1 MTMLEAALD
10 YARLGYTVVPVRQG
24 QKRARVE
31 WRELK
36 LKPLTEQQ
44 LRDHYEKFP
53 NDSIGIIP
61 SSRDT
66 LVIDV
71 DMQKSEEV
79 SQDFA
84 QICVDYGIDLSQT
97 VTVESPSGG
106 IHVWLQCAEKL
117 SHMKGNGQNILAK
130 YIDTFSDQYIM
141 VPPSIGANGK
151 PYKWGASGSVFDNP
165 ILEPADADMVA
176 FIKAAKDEPKERE
189 IIDLESFRDGP
200 TTDGRETIMRDAV
213 FAVGMEFARRY
224 NAVPP
229 DDLWLQMAWALYRP
243 QVSERDGRTLEMD
256 DRGETMM
263 RAKIRST
270 RIEVQERLN
279 RGLLDD
285 PDFERIDLPEVEQE
299 PPVVASH
306 YRITGGADIPPREWI
321 YGKHYIRKFLS
332 ATVAPGGVGKSQ
344 QAITEALSMACGFD
358 LLRDRAMLNDRYRV
372 WYFNLEDPIEELAR
386 RVEATAK
393 YFNLT
398 NENIQDRLLIDSGR
412 DQKLLIAKEVKGE
425 IVAVTPV
432 IESIINE
439 IREKE
444 IDVLI
449 VDPFIHSHAVSENAN
464 EAVGEVVDHWKYIA
478 NMANCAIEMIHH
490 TRKLNGTEASAE
502 DSRGAS
508 ALVNA
513 ARSVRAISRVPKE
526 QVERA
531 GIEDDPRRFF
541 FSGVGDKAN
550 LAPPPDSNQWRKLVS
565 VDLGN
570 ATEEYPDG
578 DNIGV
583 VTAFEPP
590 NAFDMI
596 TVQHLINVQSLMAK
610 GDERIRK
617 SEQSAEWIGYLVSE
631 VCEIPS
637 ETKPQKIRVKE
648 IIKAWVE
655 SGSIV
660 ETQIKNNHRRNVLGY
675 EVGTFAK

>member
-10 YARLGYTVVPVRQG
+10 YARLGYTVVPINAGSKLPSV
-24 QKRARVE
+24 K
-31 WRELK
+31 WRDLQTNPWDANQIK
-36 LKPLTEQQ
+36 A
-44 LRDHYEKFP
+44 HWEKHP
-53 NDSIGIIP
+53 AHGIGIIP
-61 SSRDT
+61 ASRNT
-66 LVIDV
+66 VVIDADV
-71 DMQKSEEV
+71 YKADTVQ
-79 SQDFA
+79 QDFA
-84 QICVDYGIDLSQT
+84 QICIDHQIDLSEA
-97 VTVESPSGG
+97 VTVKTPSGG
-106 IHVWLQCAEKL
+106 LHVWLQISEAVR
-117 SHMKGNGQNILAK
+117 SGSDVLADG
-130 YIDTFSDQYIM
+130 IDIRCEGGYAI
-141 VPPSIGANGK
+141 VPPSLNEAGK
-151 PYKWGASGSVFDNP
+151 PYRWGEAGSVFDNP
-165 ILEPADADMVA
+165 ILEPCHPNLIEKMKVKRESESAEVFDLDSFMEQPAADN
-176 FIKAAKDEPKERE
+176 RE
-189 IIDLESFRDGP
+189 KTMRNSVFR
-200 TTDGRETIMRDAV
+200 
-213 FAVGMEFARRY
+213 VGMEFARRY
-224 NAVPP
+224 NAIPP
-229 DDLWLQMAWALYRP
+229 DDLWLQMAWALYTSEPNVRP
-243 QVSERDGRTLEMD
+243 RNGRTLEQD

-263 RAKIRST
+263 RAKIRSS

-279 RGLLDD
+279 KGLLDD
-285 PDFERIDLPEVEQE
+285 PDFPRFDLPDVDQE
-299 PPVVASH
+299 PPLIASH

-432 IESIINE
+432 IESIISE

-541 FSGVGDKAN
+541 YSGVGDKAN

-570 ATEEYPDG
+570 ATPEYPDG

-596 TVQHLINVQSLMAK
+596 TVHHLIDVQTLMAK

-637 ETKPQKIRVKE
+637 ETKPQKIRIKE

>member
-1 MTMLEAALD
+1 MLEAALD
-10 YARLGYTVVPVRQG
+10 YARLGYTVVPINAGSKLPAVR
-24 QKRARVE
+24 
-31 WRELK
+31 WRDLQTNPWDADQIK
-36 LKPLTEQQ
+36 A
-44 LRDHYEKFP
+44 HWEKHP
-53 NDSIGIIP
+53 THGIGVIP
-61 SSRDT
+61 ASRNT
-66 LVIDV
+66 VVIDADV
-71 DMQKSEEV
+71 YKADTVQ
-79 SQDFA
+79 QDFA
-84 QICVDYGIDLSQT
+84 QICIDHQIDLSEA
-97 VTVESPSGG
+97 VTVKTPSGG
-106 IHVWLQCAEKL
+106 LHVWLQIGEAVR
-117 SHMKGNGQNILAK
+117 SGSDVLADG
-130 YIDTFSDQYIM
+130 IDIRCEGGYAI
-141 VPPSIGANGK
+141 VPPSLNEVGK
-151 PYKWGASGSVFDNP
+151 AYEWGEAGSVFDNP
-165 ILEPADADMVA
+165 ILEPCHPNLIEKMKV
-176 FIKAAKDEPKERE
+176 KRE
-189 IIDLESFRDGP
+189 SETAEVFDLDSFLDQP
-200 TTDGRETIMRDAV
+200 TADGREKIMRDAV
-213 FAVGMEFARRY
+213 FSVGMEFARRY
-224 NAVPP
+224 KAVPP
-229 DDLWLQMAWALYRP
+229 DDLWMQMAWALYRP

-263 RAKIRST
+263 RAKIRSS

-279 RGLLDD
+279 KGLLDD
-285 PDFERIDLPEVEQE
+285 PDFERIDLPEVDQE
-299 PPVVASH
+299 PPLIASH
-306 YRITGGADIPPREWI
+306 YKITGGADIPPREWI

-425 IVAVTPV
+425 IVAMTPV
-432 IESIINE
+432 IESIIKE
-439 IREKE
+439 IQDKK

-449 VDPFIHSHAVSENAN
+449 VDPFIHSHAVSENSN
-464 EAVGEVVDHWKYIA
+464 EAIGEVVDHWKYIA
-478 NMANCAIEMIHH
+478 NMANCSIEMIHH
-490 TRKLNGTEASAE
+490 TRKLNAQTEASAE

-526 QVERA
+526 QLERA

-541 FSGVGDKAN
+541 YSGIGDKAN

-570 ATEEYPDG
+570 ATPEYPEG

-583 VTAFEPP
+583 VTNFEPP
-590 NAFDMI
+590 SAFDMI
-596 TVQHLINVQSLMAK
+596 TVQHLVDVQTLMAK
-610 GDERIRK
+610 NDERVKK
-617 SEQSAEWIGYLVSE
+617 SDQSGEWIGYLIGE

-637 ETKPQKIRVKE
+637 DTKPKKIRIKQ

-655 SGSIV
+655 SKSIV
-660 ETQIKNNHRRNVLGY
+660 ETQVTNKYRKPVLGY
-675 EVGTFAK
+675 EVGNFAK

>member
-1 MTMLEAALD
+1 MTMLEAALN
-10 YARLGYTVVPVRQG
+10 YARLGYTVVPINAGSKLPAVR
-24 QKRARVE
+24 
-31 WRELK
+31 WRDLQTN
-36 LKPLTEQQ
+36 PWDAEQIKA
-44 LRDHYEKFP
+44 HWGKHP
-53 NDSIGIIP
+53 THGIGIIP
-61 SSRDT
+61 ASRNT
-66 LVIDV
+66 VVIDADV
-71 DMQKSEEV
+71 YKADTVQ
-79 SQDFA
+79 QDFA
-84 QICVDYGIDLSQT
+84 QICMDHQIDLSEA
-97 VTVESPSGG
+97 VTVKTPSGG
-106 IHVWLQCAEKL
+106 LHVWLQISEAVR
-117 SHMKGNGQNILAK
+117 SGSDVLADG
-130 YIDTFSDQYIM
+130 IDIRCEGGYAI
-141 VPPSIGANGK
+141 VPPSLNEAGK
-151 PYKWGASGSVFDNP
+151 PYQWGEAGSVFDNP
-165 ILEPADADMVA
+165 ILEPCHPNLIEKMKVKRESETAEVFDLDSFMEQPAADN
-176 FIKAAKDEPKERE
+176 
-189 IIDLESFRDGP
+189 
-200 TTDGRETIMRDAV
+200 RETTMRNSV
-213 FAVGMEFARRY
+213 FRVGMEFARRY
-224 NAVPP
+224 SAVPP
-229 DDLWLQMAWALYRP
+229 DDLWLQMAWALYTSEPNVRP
-243 QVSERDGRTLEMD
+243 RNGRTLEQD

-263 RAKIRST
+263 RAKIRSS

-279 RGLLDD
+279 KGLLDD
-285 PDFERIDLPEVEQE
+285 PDFPRFDLPDVEQE

-570 ATEEYPDG
+570 ATPEYPEG

-590 NAFDMI
+590 SAFDMI

-637 ETKPQKIRVKE
+637 DTKPQKIRIKE